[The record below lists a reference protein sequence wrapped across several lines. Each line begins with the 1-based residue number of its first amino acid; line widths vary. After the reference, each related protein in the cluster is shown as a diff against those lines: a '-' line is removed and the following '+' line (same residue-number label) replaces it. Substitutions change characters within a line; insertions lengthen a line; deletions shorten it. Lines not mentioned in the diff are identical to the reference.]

1 MSIPTTYSGTSYDV
15 PETDEV
21 DWGNTVTSLLVSEL
35 LGGNT
40 TECLLPAA
48 NQGAHRAIAT
58 TSTLAAASGLTQT
71 HARHKVSGTPGAV
84 TLSGT
89 TAITDGAFDGQ
100 IVIIHGNSAS
110 NTVTIPD
117 GANTR
122 MNGNMLLGLGSVIAL
137 VWDLADSNWVELWRS
152 T

>member
-1 MSIPTTYSGTSYDV
+1 MSILTTYSGNAYPV
-15 PETDEV
+15 PETDET
-21 DWGNTVTSLLVSEL
+21 DWGETVTNLLVSEL

-40 TECLLPAA
+40 TECVLTTA
-48 NQGAHRAIAT
+48 NQGAHRAVAT
-58 TSTLAAASGLTQT
+58 STTLAAASTMTQT
-71 HARHKVSGTPGAV
+71 YARHKVSGTPGAV

-89 TAITDGAFDGQ
+89 TAIADGTFDGQ
-100 IVIIHGNSAS
+100 ILIIQGASAS
-110 NTVTIPD
+110 NTVTIQD

-122 MNGNMLLGLGSVIAL
+122 MNGNMLLALGSVLTL

>member
-1 MSIPTTYSGTSYDV
+1 MSQNATYSGTTYPI

-21 DWGNTVTSLLVSEL
+21 DWGETMTNFEVQQA
-35 LGGNT
+35 LGSNT
-40 TECLLPAA
+40 TSCVLATA
-48 NQGAHRAIAT
+48 NQGAHRAVAT
-58 TSTLAAASGLTQT
+58 STTLAAAATLTQT
-71 HARHKVSGTPGAV
+71 YARHKVDGSGGAV

-89 TAITDGAFDGQ
+89 TAIADGTFDGQ
-100 IVIIHGNSAS
+100 ILIIQGASAS
-110 NTVTIPD
+110 NTVTIQD

-122 MNGNMLLGLGSVIAL
+122 MNGNMLLALGSVLTL